1 MSRRW
6 QGSSRTVHPDDN
18 RRINPL
24 TTTHVSTMNCPVEA
38 FCEAQQGETI
48 PFGVYS
54 CKERENLPKAGG
66 LPPDSRLS
74 HDTSHVITS
83 QTYRISS
90 IFSSMLASLSIMCVT
105 VRYKRL
111 S

>member
-24 TTTHVSTMNCPVEA
+24 TTTHVSTMTCSVEA

-48 PFGVYS
+48 PFGVCS
-54 CKERENLPKAGG
+54 CKERGNLPKAGR
-66 LPPDSRLS
+66 LPTDSRSS
-74 HDTSHVITS
+74 HDTNDAITS

-90 IFSSMLASLSIMCVT
+90 IFSSMLASLSILCVWDSE
-105 VRYKRL
+105 RL
-111 S
+111 